1 MNEENDGEEEVD
13 DNGEV
18 YDTEGDN
25 DEEDEKEERMEEEEG
40 ESNVEEDTEVEE
52 MSEEDERES
61 EVARLRSAK
70 SVGSWVAFWEKK
82 ERLQE
87 GHRRFPASMAWSRH
101 EVQKEWPQKSDLGH
115 LSPFPYLR

>member
-1 MNEENDGEEEVD
+1 
-13 DNGEV
+13 
-18 YDTEGDN
+18 
-25 DEEDEKEERMEEEEG
+25 MEEEEG
-40 ESNVEEDTEVEE
+40 EGNVEDAEVEG

-87 GHRRFPASMAWSRH
+87 GQRRFPASMAWSRH
-101 EVQKEWPQKSDLGH
+101 EVQKVWPQKRDLGH
-115 LSPFPYLR
+115 LSPLPYLR